1 MSRVS
6 SNSKG
11 NPAKYR
17 ARKIARAY
25 YWGSALLCLIF
36 AATGCS
42 RSSKPRPVQRIAFL
56 RFENLGADADSDWMG
71 RAFSE
76 ILTECLAGEQEIYAI
91 PSNKLHAY
99 ERALGP
105 RPVSAPGV
113 SAERDLALASGATR
127 LGYGEYFT
135 AGGRLQARL
144 TVEDVDS
151 GKLREYTAAAQPGG
165 VISAASGLCR
175 QAWGVSRPYSTNQ
188 PSAVQAYVA
197 ALESSDQTMIDEGL
211 GGAIAADPNFAPP
224 YRLLAQTKAQSQDR
238 AGAVRIIET
247 ALGHPLQPAARARLG
262 LMAAE
267 LRDDH
272 AARLGALQSLVKLEP
287 SDPDGW
293 RSLAELWNAEHQY
306 AAAAGAYSKA
316 LAIEP
321 QDAATLNQM
330 GYAQAYAGDLPAAL
344 DTLNRYRA
352 LRPSD
357 ANADDS
363 LGDVYLLYGRLQDA
377 EQSYMSASA
386 KGPHFEQ
393 DGPLFKASVAHLMTG
408 DISGAD
414 ELAGRYIAA
423 RAADNDPAVEYRR
436 AEWSWATG
444 RRTQALTQMETFAKA
459 KAETGPLR
467 ELGARAYSEL
477 AIWQFL
483 LGDGAAAAHASAKA
497 TALAGPASAGIA
509 AVARFLVQ
517 PAATTDERARLG
529 GDPNDTVQQYALAYA
544 RLARREFGPAAN
556 VLERLYASGAGSN
569 AEGLPV
575 LLAWA
580 YLETGRL
587 KQAEELVRLN
597 FIPGSSGTGPFFA
610 FYFPRLFQVRAT
622 VAQRTGRT
630 ADARTSLELFRKLAG
645 QPPLIW
651 DRAEATSAGS
661 R

>member
-1 MSRVS
+1 MSRVF
-6 SNSKG
+6 SKSTG
-11 NPAKYR
+11 NPAKFR
-17 ARKIARAY
+17 ARKYARVY
-25 YWGSALLCLIF
+25 CWGAALLFLIC

-56 RFENLGADADSDWMG
+56 RFENLGADAGSDWMG

-76 ILTECLAGEQEIYAI
+76 ILTECLAGEPEIYAI

-113 SAERDLALASGATR
+113 SAERDLALAAGATR

-197 ALESSDQTMIDEGL
+197 ALESSDETMIDEGL

-224 YRLLAQTKAQSQDR
+224 YRLLAQTKAQAQDR
-238 AGAVRIIET
+238 AGAVRILET
-247 ALGHPLQPAARARLG
+247 ALAHPLQPAARARFE
-262 LMAAE
+262 LMVAE
-267 LRDDH
+267 LRNDH

-293 RSLAELWNAEHQY
+293 RSLAELWNEEHHYAE
-306 AAAAGAYSKA
+306 AAGAYSKA

-321 QDAATLNQM
+321 QDPATLNQM

-344 DTLNRYRA
+344 DTLNRYRS
-352 LRPSD
+352 LRPAD

-377 EQSYMSASA
+377 EQAYMSASA

-408 DISGAD
+408 DITGAD
-414 ELAGRYIAA
+414 ALAGRYIAA
-423 RAADNDPAVEYRR
+423 RAAENDPAVEYRR

-444 RRTQALTQMETFAKA
+444 RRTQALTQMDTFAKA
-459 KAETGPLR
+459 SETGPLR

-483 LGDGAAAAHASAKA
+483 LGDGAAAARASAKA
-497 TALAGPASAGIA
+497 IALAGPASAGIA

-517 PAATTDERARLG
+517 PAATPDEWARRA

-544 RLARREFGPAAN
+544 LLAGREFGPAAN
-556 VLERLYASGAGSN
+556 VLERLYAEGAGSN

-587 KQAEELVRLN
+587 KQAEDLVRLN

-630 ADARTSLELFRKLAG
+630 ADERTDLELFRKLAG

-651 DRAEATSAGS
+651 DRTEATSAGS